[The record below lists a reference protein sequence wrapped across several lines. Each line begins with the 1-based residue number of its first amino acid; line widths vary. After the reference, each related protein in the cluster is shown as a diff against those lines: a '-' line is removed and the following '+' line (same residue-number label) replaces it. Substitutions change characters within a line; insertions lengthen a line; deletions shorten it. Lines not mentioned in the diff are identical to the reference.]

1 MLRRLFVLVL
11 LFLLMQ
17 TSCGIYSF
25 SGASIDPNIK
35 TFSVDYFNNQASIVN
50 PTLSQSLTEALKDKF
65 LSRTSLTLIDSNG
78 DMEFSGVITNYN
90 TTPQAITGDQ
100 TAAMNRLTI
109 SIRVTYRNAID
120 EKSNFTKTYSI
131 YQDYDSSLSLNDV
144 EGTLVDEI
152 VTQLVDDIFNE
163 TAVNW

>member
-1 MLRRLFVLVL
+1 
-11 LFLLMQ
+11 MQ

-120 EKSNFTKTYSI
+120 EKSNFTKTYSR

>member
-1 MLRRLFVLVL
+1 MRRLFVLVL

-120 EKSNFTKTYSI
+120 EKSNFTKTYSR

-144 EGTLVDEI
+144 EGSLVDEI

>member
-1 MLRRLFVLVL
+1 MMRRLFVLVL

-120 EKSNFTKTYSI
+120 EKSNFTKTYSR

>member
-1 MLRRLFVLVL
+1 MMRRLFVLVL

-120 EKSNFTKTYSI
+120 EKSNFTKTYSR

-144 EGTLVDEI
+144 EGSLVDEI

>member
-1 MLRRLFVLVL
+1 MRRLFVLVL

-120 EKSNFTKTYSI
+120 EKSNFTKTYSR

>member
-1 MLRRLFVLVL
+1 MVL

-90 TTPQAITGDQ
+90 TAPQAITGDQ

-120 EKSNFTKTYSI
+120 EKSNFTKTYSR

-163 TAVNW
+163 TAVNWYCFKLR

>member
-1 MLRRLFVLVL
+1 MMRRLFVLVL

-120 EKSNFTKTYSI
+120 ERSNFTKTYSR